1 MKNTI
6 FQKVLIGTLLLS
18 SYIGVSQSNPTPF
31 NLETGGTYNFT
42 NWPATSPASTYP
54 NNMIFHIMA
63 NVNPTLSSVAS
74 GNVTGI
80 YNDVSTKT
88 RMNGLGTGGFSF
100 RNSSATPDIIGYT
113 SNRLGEAVLG
123 INTTNRTNVQVSF
136 KAGEIG
142 LNTVIYAITCKYR
155 IGTSG
160 AYLNLPG
167 ASTLWEYRSDNP
179 SSSISFAPITLP
191 AACDNQSVIQ
201 IRWAYNYISGTST
214 LKPELFVDD
223 ISITSI
229 PLVSISPLPN
239 TCISAPSFLLTD
251 GQPAGGIYSGV
262 GVVGSNFDPAIA
274 GSGIQTITYTYAD
287 INGFSNSAST
297 TIDVNS
303 TYCIT
308 TTTLKPTSCGV
319 TGLSLSSY
327 INCEPVLGATDYEF
341 QFVNTSLGYTQSA
354 FRGTGLSN
362 IRLLGVS
369 GLQYGQTYDVKVRA
383 KVGGAWGVFGAICQ
397 ITLMPFVAT
406 SLTTA
411 YCGATGL
418 SISSYIYCNA
428 IAGTTDYEFTIS
440 NSTLGYSQV
449 RTRATFAAIKLTSYS
464 GLIYGE
470 TYDVT
475 VRSKVAGIWSP
486 LGASCQITLMPSP
499 STSLTSTYCGA
510 TNLMLSNYIYCNQV
524 PGSSDYEF
532 TISNTSLGYSQVK
545 TRALYSAILLN
556 SFTGLL
562 PSTTYDVTVRT
573 KVSGVWGPTG
583 PVCSIT
589 LSGTPDFLGQN
600 LEDIKQMA
608 FSDEISSDTFINIYP
623 NPINQNNNLKVDLK
637 ESQSIAV
644 IVSDM
649 MGRTIFEKNYSNV
662 SSFEI
667 PMSELKINV
676 GIYSISLNNGENIQ
690 TRKFIVSE

>member
-1 MKNTI
+1 MKNSI

-18 SYIGVSQSNPTPF
+18 SYKGVSQSNPTPF

-42 NWPATSPASTYP
+42 NWPSTSPASTYP

-63 NVNPTLSSVAS
+63 NTNPTLGSVSS

-88 RMNGLGTGGFSF
+88 RINGLGTGGFSF
-100 RNSSATPDIIGYT
+100 RNSSNTPDITGYT

-142 LNTVIYAITCKYR
+142 LSTVIYAITCQYR

-160 AYLNLPG
+160 AFLSLPG
-167 ASTLWEYRSDNP
+167 ASTLWEYRSDN
-179 SSSISFAPITLP
+179 SSASISFAPITLP
-191 AACDNQSVIQ
+191 SACDNQSVVQ
-201 IRWAYNYISGTST
+201 IRWAYNYISGAST
-214 LKPELFVDD
+214 LKPELYVDD
-223 ISITSI
+223 ISVTSI

-239 TCISAPSFLLTD
+239 TCNSAPSFLLTD

-262 GVVGSNFDPAIA
+262 GVVGSNFDPAVA
-274 GSGIQTITYTYAD
+274 GSGIQTITYTYTD
-287 INGFSNSAST
+287 INGFSNSATT

-308 TTTLKPTSCGV
+308 TTTLNPTSCGV
-319 TGLSLSSY
+319 TGLSRSSY
-327 INCEPVLGATDYEF
+327 INCEPVMGATDYEF
-341 QFVNTSLGYTQSA
+341 QFTNASLGFTQSA

-383 KVGGAWGVFGAICQ
+383 KVGGVWGVFGATCQ

-406 SLTTA
+406 SLTTT

-440 NSTLGYSQV
+440 NSSLGYSQV
-449 RTRATFAAIKLTSYS
+449 RTRATFAAIKLTSFT

-486 LGASCQITLMPSP
+486 LGASCQITLMPLP
-499 STSLTSTYCGA
+499 STNLTPTYCGA
-510 TNLMLSNYIYCNQV
+510 TNLMLSNYIYCN
-524 PGSSDYEF
+524 PIAGSSDYEY
-532 TISNTSLGYSQVK
+532 TISNSSLGYSQVK
-545 TRALYSAILLN
+545 IRPLYSAILLN

-562 PSTTYDVTVRT
+562 PSTTYDVTVRA
-573 KVSGVWGPTG
+573 KVSGVWGPIG
-583 PVCSIT
+583 SVCSIT
-589 LSGTPDFLGQN
+589 MSSTPALNTENANELKLMDVN
-600 LEDIKQMA
+600 NDS
-608 FSDEISSDTFINIYP
+608 FSNSFINIYP
-623 NPINQNNNLKVDLK
+623 NPINQNNNLKVELK
-637 ESQSIAV
+637 ESQSFTV

-649 MGRTIFEKNYSNV
+649 MGRTIFEKNYSDI